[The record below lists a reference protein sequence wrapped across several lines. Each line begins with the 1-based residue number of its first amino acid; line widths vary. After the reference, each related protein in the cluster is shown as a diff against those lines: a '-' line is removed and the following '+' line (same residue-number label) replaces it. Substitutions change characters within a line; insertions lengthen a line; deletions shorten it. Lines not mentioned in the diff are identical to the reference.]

1 VVCKGAYH
9 KPVQTFLDR
18 VDPRLKF
25 DRNYSS
31 LRPYTDYC
39 EEILELR

>member
-1 VVCKGAYH
+1 VCKGAYY
-9 KPVQTFLDR
+9 KSVQTFLNR
-18 VDPRLKF
+18 IDPRLKF
-25 DRNYSS
+25 DRNYRS